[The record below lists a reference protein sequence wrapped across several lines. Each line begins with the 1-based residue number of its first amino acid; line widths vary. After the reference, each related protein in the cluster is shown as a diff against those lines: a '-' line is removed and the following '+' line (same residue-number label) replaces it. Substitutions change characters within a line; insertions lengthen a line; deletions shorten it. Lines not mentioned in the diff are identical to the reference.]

1 MHIIHSEIVT
11 IIYTCHYATLI
22 LQIKKKN
29 VYIRASTN
37 VFLLFSVSL
46 MCIIPDRLSRLS
58 TNLSKLSKRYNITII
73 WMYMHIHCFVWYWYT
88 SLIFAIKRR
97 FSELSDTLR
106 SRRVI
111 KLSNEVLRWFYV
123 INNTSDSTR
132 ERVSSREVDRCI
144 SD

>member
-11 IIYTCHYATLI
+11 IIYMCHYATLI

-46 MCIIPDRLSRLS
+46 MCIIPDRSSRLS
-58 TNLSKLSKRYNITII
+58 TNLSKRYNITII

-97 FSELSDTLR
+97 FGELSDTVR